1 MGVCLFLALN
11 EEVTN
16 PNLNVIVLDDVMM
29 SVDAGHR
36 RELCSLINDQFGHC
50 QFVITTHDK
59 TWASQLKQERVVQPS
74 QMVEFTSWTV
84 DDGPSHRFQIDL
96 QEYEKAAI
104 LGHDL
109 CVGEYPDMA
118 AIKYKVKLAESER
131 SRLNEVSH
139 RGKPSVRTV
148 KRALALL
155 KADEGLRD
163 GEIAG
168 ALLINAATVARVRK
182 RFVEEGLEAA
192 INDKPRPG
200 RERKLGGRQE
210 AHLLAIACSNAPE
223 GHTSWTLHQLR
234 GQGGGAGVC
243 REHLPG
249 DGAPDTQKNE
259 LKPWKK
265 KEWCIPKVSGEF
277 VARMEDVL
285 DLYHEEYDRERPVVC
300 FDETS
305 KQLLGDVRPPVKAKP
320 GRVERY
326 DTEYQRN
333 GTRNLFMSTPPV
345 NRRVGGGTS
354 R

>member
-1 MGVCLFLALN
+1 
-11 EEVTN
+11 
-16 PNLNVIVLDDVMM
+16 
-29 SVDAGHR
+29 
-36 RELCSLINDQFGHC
+36 
-50 QFVITTHDK
+50 
-59 TWASQLKQERVVQPS
+59 
-74 QMVEFTSWTV
+74 
-84 DDGPSHRFQIDL
+84 
-96 QEYEKAAI
+96 
-104 LGHDL
+104 
-109 CVGEYPDMA
+109 MA
-118 AIKYKVKLAESER
+118 AIKYKVELAESER

-192 INDKPRPG
+192 INDKSRPG
-200 RERKLGGRQE
+200 RERKLDGKQE
-210 AHLLAIACSNAPE
+210 AHLVAIACSSPPE
-223 GHTSWTLHQLR
+223 GHVKLDAPSAG

-285 DLYHEEYDRERPVVC
+285 DLYHEEYPRSVRWCVL
-300 FDETS
+300 T
-305 KQLLGDVRPPVKAKP
+305 RPP
-320 GRVERY
+320 
-326 DTEYQRN
+326 
-333 GTRNLFMSTPPV
+333 SSC
-345 NRRVGGGTS
+345 S
-354 R
+354 RT